1 MSSNEAEH
9 GKQREVMEKDQEELV
24 RDMGSIWKSFQQHIE
39 ILTRVALG
47 ACDCT

>member
-24 RDMGSIWKSFQQHIE
+24 LDMGSI
-39 ILTRVALG
+39 
-47 ACDCT
+47 

>member
-24 RDMGSIWKSFQQHIE
+24 LDMGPIWKSFQQHIE
-39 ILTRVALG
+39 ILTCVALG